1 MIQID
6 GAAKS
11 GSGTILRLAVALSTL
26 LGEELHLWNV
36 RARRDKPGLRPQH
49 LQVVLACAQMCGGT
63 VEGAKVG
70 SREIVYRPGKHIRGD
85 FYQWEIG
92 TAGSTTMLAMTLLLV
107 GCFADKP
114 SAFRISGGL
123 FQDFAPSAY
132 HMQYVLL
139 PTLRKMGVTAEL
151 ELKQPGYVP
160 RGAGVIEV
168 RVKPVTTLLSPLLLP
183 EQGEVRRIEGIA
195 LSSHLQEQKVSQR
208 MADECR
214 ERLRAEGYEARIEL
228 KYDTQAGQKGAALN
242 IWAETSTGCIIGS
255 DRAGRPGRRS
265 EEIGRYVARN
275 LLEDLKTG
283 ATVDRHLADQLIPY
297 CALAQ
302 GISHYTI
309 PQTTEHVETNLW
321 LVAEILGAKTELERN
336 HIKIHGVGYRPAP
349 G

>member
-1 MIQID
+1 
-6 GAAKS
+6 
-11 GSGTILRLAVALSTL
+11 
-26 LGEELHLWNV
+26 
-36 RARRDKPGLRPQH
+36 
-49 LQVVLACAQMCGGT
+49 LACAQMCDGT
-63 VEGAKVG
+63 MEGAKVG
-70 SREIVYRPGKHIRGD
+70 SREIVYRPGKHIEGG

-114 SAFRISGGL
+114 SVFRISGGL

-139 PTLRKMGVTAEL
+139 PTLRKMGVGAEL

-168 RVKPVTTLLSPLLLP
+168 RVKPIAAMLNPLLLT
-183 EQGEVRRIEGIA
+183 EQGKVKRIEGIA

-214 ERLRAEGYEARIEL
+214 GWLGAEGYGANIEL
-228 KYDTQAGQKGAALN
+228 KYDTQAEQKGAALS

-265 EEIGRYVARN
+265 EEIGQYVARN

-302 GISHYTI
+302 GTSHYLI
-309 PQTTEHVETNLW
+309 PQTTDHVETNLW
-321 LVAEILGAKTELERN
+321 LVGEILGAKTELERN
-336 HIKIHGVGYRPAP
+336 HVKIDGVGYRPAP
-349 G
+349 R

>member
-1 MIQID
+1 VIQID
-6 GAAKS
+6 GASKS

-70 SREIVYRPGKHIRGD
+70 SREIVYRPGKHIKGGS
-85 FYQWEIG
+85 YQWEIG

-114 SAFRISGGL
+114 SVFRISGGL

-139 PTLRKMGVTAEL
+139 PTLRKVGVRAEV

-168 RVKPVTTLLSPLLLP
+168 RVEPITAMLSPLLLL
-183 EQGEVRRIEGIA
+183 EQGKVRRIDGIA
-195 LSSHLQEQKVSQR
+195 LSSHLREQKVSQR
-208 MADECR
+208 MADECL
-214 ERLRAEGYEARIEL
+214 EQLGVEGYEAHIES
-228 KYDTQAGQKGAALN
+228 KYDTQAKQKGAALS

-265 EEIGRYVARN
+265 EEIGQYVAQS

-297 CALAQ
+297 CALAH
-302 GISHYTI
+302 GTSHYI
-309 PQTTEHVETNLW
+309 VPQITEQVETNLW
-321 LVAEILGAKTELERN
+321 LVGEVLGTKTELERN
-336 HIKIHGVGYRPAP
+336 HVKIDGFGYRPAP
-349 G
+349 A

>member
-36 RARRDKPGLRPQH
+36 RARRDKSGLRPQH
-49 LQVVLACAQMCGGT
+49 LQVVLACAQMCDGT
-63 VEGAKVG
+63 VEGAEVG
-70 SREIVYRPGKHIRGD
+70 SREIVYRPGKRIKGG

-107 GCFADKP
+107 GCFADRP

-139 PTLRKMGVTAEL
+139 PTLTKMGLTAEL
-151 ELKQPGYVP
+151 EMKQPGYVP
-160 RGAGVIEV
+160 RGAGVIEL
-168 RVKPVTTLLSPLLLP
+168 RVKPVTTMLSPLVLS

-195 LSSHLQEQKVSQR
+195 LSSHLKEQKVSQR

-214 ERLRAEGYEARIEL
+214 EQLGVEGYEAHIES
-228 KYDTQAGQKGAALN
+228 KYDTQAKQKGAALN
-242 IWAETSTGCIIGS
+242 IWAETSTGCIIGA

-275 LLEDLKTG
+275 LLDDLKTG
-283 ATVDRHLADQLIPY
+283 ATVDRYLADQLIPY

-302 GISHYTI
+302 RTSQYAI
-309 PQTTEHVETNLW
+309 PQTTDHVETNLW
-321 LVAEILGAKTELERN
+321 LVGEILGAKTELDGNRV
-336 HIKIHGVGYRPAP
+336 KIDGVGYRPAP